1 MKNEIIKH
9 QKMRAINR
17 ILDNNAEIFSGKT
30 EAVLMKDL
38 FGQQLDKI
46 SLLISDQLKPSATI
60 HKPKQELQR
69 AFHAETVR
77 MIGMGIMLA
86 SNLKNQSLLYLL
98 RNYKTKMHSVSA
110 YRKYEIALHVHD
122 EIKKHQP
129 TAGNFGLTEEVL
141 NAFKDMAIHFA
152 GTLEDTG
159 NSLYLRKKDRAQ
171 LNHLLKQCNE
181 TLRNQLDPFIGYH
194 QLTHPEVFQSYM
206 LLRDTKAPKRKK
218 PVLVN
223 QKVEIVGTVT
233 NALTGKAVK
242 DAVINLVGFDM
253 ATETDADGYY
263 LFEDLPETSF
273 TVSCHCAGYQL
284 PEPVT
289 FQAKA
294 GENLVVDF
302 SLTPAS

>member
-1 MKNEIIKH
+1 MKKKIIKH

-17 ILDNNAEIFSGKT
+17 ILDNNAEIFTGKT
-30 EAVLMKDL
+30 EAVLMKEL
-38 FGQQLDKI
+38 YGQKLEKI
-46 SLLISDQLKPSATI
+46 SLLISDLLKPPAVI
-60 HKPKQELQR
+60 HRPKQELQR

-122 EIKKHQP
+122 EIEKHQP
-129 TAGNFGLTEEVL
+129 TAGNIGLTDEVL
-141 NAFKDMAIHFA
+141 NAFKEMAINFA

-159 NSLYLRKKDRAQ
+159 NNLYLRKKDRAQ
-171 LNHLLKQCNE
+171 LNNLLKQCNE
-181 TLRNQLDPFIGYH
+181 TLRNQIDPFIGYH
-194 QLTHPEVFQSYM
+194 QITHPDVYQSYM
-206 LLRDTKAPKRKK
+206 LLRDTKSPKRKK
-218 PVLVN
+218 PVIVN

-233 NALTGKAVK
+233 NAQSGQPIEYAI
-242 DAVINLVGFDM
+242 INLVGFDM
-253 ATETDADGYY
+253 VTETDADGYY
-263 LFEDLPETSF
+263 LFENLPATSF
-273 TVSCHCAGYQL
+273 TLSCHCPGYQL

-302 SLTPAS
+302 SLTPTS